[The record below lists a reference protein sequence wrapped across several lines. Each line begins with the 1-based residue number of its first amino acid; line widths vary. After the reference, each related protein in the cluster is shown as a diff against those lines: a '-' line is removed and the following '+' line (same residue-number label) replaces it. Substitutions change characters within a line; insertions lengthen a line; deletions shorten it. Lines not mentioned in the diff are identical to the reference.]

1 MTVGAGSDTGYG
13 PQQLFCSLRENGL
26 KMRALVFP
34 RDNVDLNVSE
44 TAFFQELMQ
53 LHFAESEPVVG
64 VQFASA
70 LKPVAQQIENDQ
82 SAAAF

>member
-44 TAFFQELMQ
+44 TAFFQQLMQ
-53 LHFAESEPVVG
+53 LHFAESEPVICI
-64 VQFASA
+64 QLASA
-70 LKPVAQQIENDQ
+70 FEPVTQQIENHQ
-82 SAAAF
+82 LTAAL